1 LYSLVGAHD
10 WKLIVNKQTGQSGTE
25 YHADQ
30 DLVRVDM
37 RLGKTS
43 APVEQF
49 TISWNKTGEDAAD
62 LVFEWETTKVSV
74 PVKAR

>member
-1 LYSLVGAHD
+1 
-10 WKLIVNKQTGQSGTE
+10 
-25 YHADQ
+25 
-30 DLVRVDM
+30 M

-49 TISWNKTGEDAAD
+49 TISWNKTADDAAN

-74 PVKAR
+74 LVKAK